1 MYTGDNSDYLI
12 NSNSPC
18 GAFHLSKFLYTVRST
33 PEKAITNSIYICT
46 MNILIVDDNKIAR
59 TTLTQLASQVKDI
72 VIAGECSSAMEAYN
86 LLQEQPVDLIL
97 LDIEMPGMT
106 GLELTKHLGTKKPI
120 IIFTTS
126 KKEYAAEAFELNV
139 ADYIVKPI
147 TPARFIQAINKARDI
162 AASNSEEVRLE
173 EDEFIFIRDSN
184 IVRRLKL
191 DDILFAEA
199 MGDYVKLHTPQK
211 FFAIHTTLKA
221 VEERLP
227 VQKFIRVHRSYIA
240 ALAKIETIQD
250 GTLIINGRP
259 VPVAD
264 AYRSAL
270 NKRMNIL

>member
-1 MYTGDNSDYLI
+1 
-12 NSNSPC
+12 
-18 GAFHLSKFLYTVRST
+18 
-33 PEKAITNSIYICT
+33 
-46 MNILIVDDNKIAR
+46 MNTLIVDDNKIAR
-59 TTLTQLASQVKDI
+59 TTMKHLASQVKDLEL
-72 VIAGECSSAMEAYN
+72 VGECTNAIDAYN
-86 LLQEQPVDLIL
+86 LLLEQPVDLIL

-106 GLELTKHLGTKKPI
+106 GLELTKNLGSKKPV

-139 ADYIVKPI
+139 ADYILKPV
-147 TPARFIQAINKARDI
+147 TTTRFIQAIDKAREI
-162 AASNSEEVRLE
+162 VQSNTEEVKM
-173 EDEFIFIRDSN
+173 DNNEFIFIRDSN

-199 MGDYVKLHTPQK
+199 MGDYVKLYTPQK

-227 VQKFIRVHRSYIA
+227 ASKFIRVHRSYIIA
-240 ALAKIETIQD
+240 ITKIDTIQD
-250 GTLIINGRP
+250 GSLVINGNP

-264 AYRSAL
+264 AYRAAL

>member
-1 MYTGDNSDYLI
+1 
-12 NSNSPC
+12 
-18 GAFHLSKFLYTVRST
+18 
-33 PEKAITNSIYICT
+33 
-46 MNILIVDDNKIAR
+46 MNTIIVDDNRIAR
-59 TTLTQLASQVKDI
+59 TTMKQLASQVKDI
-72 VIAGECSSAMEAYN
+72 TLVGEYANAMEAYN

-106 GLELTKHLGTKKPI
+106 GLELTKNLGAKRPV

-139 ADYIVKPI
+139 ADYIVKPV
-147 TPARFIQAINKARDI
+147 TPARFIQAIDKAREI
-162 AASNSEEVRLE
+162 IQSNTEEVKIN
-173 EDEFIFIRDSN
+173 EDEFIFVRDSN

-199 MGDYVKLHTPQK
+199 MGDYVKLYTLQK
-211 FFAIHTTLKA
+211 FYAIHTTLKT

-227 VQKFIRVHRSYIA
+227 VSKFIRVHRSYIV
-240 ALAKIETIQD
+240 ALTKIDTIQD
-250 GTLIINGRP
+250 GALVINGNP

-264 AYRSAL
+264 AYRAAL